1 MGGLGV
7 PGGGIANL
15 APGMSPGMG
24 GRFPTMGTP
33 TPPSMTQQ
41 QMRQVLLDQQRTRQV
56 PQMPGGQMP
65 SQPGRQMT
73 IDEFSRSG
81 LMPPTT
87 QEFRNP
93 VSFNGGMYDPALVSA
108 YQNFTAGGQGGQG
121 SQMAT
126 PFPGAP
132 GQMPPTQF
140 GMPGG
145 QFGMP
150 TVGQQQVQIPSM
162 TMSLPSSFLGASQ
175 QQQTQSQMAL
185 PGQRSSMGR
194 FPGSM
199 AQAVMGLPQAV
210 ARPGGIPP
218 NQPQAAAG
226 QGLGSIFGGM
236 K

>member
-1 MGGLGV
+1 MGSGRSAVGGAMGGLGV

-41 QMRQVLLDQQRTRQV
+41 QMRQVLLDQQRTQQI
-56 PQMPGGQMP
+56 PQMPGGQFGMP
-65 SQPGRQMT
+65 
-73 IDEFSRSG
+73 
-81 LMPPTT
+81 
-87 QEFRNP
+87 
-93 VSFNGGMYDPALVSA
+93 GG
-108 YQNFTAGGQGGQG
+108 
-121 SQMAT
+121 QMAT

-175 QQQTQSQMAL
+175 QQTQSQMAL

-199 AQAVMGLPQAV
+199 AQAAMGLPQAV

-218 NQPQAAAG
+218 NQPQASAG